1 MSANIPEIYT
11 NFNTWI
17 DNNTKLLELQ
27 ANSSAGELEQNQEY
41 QNLSNSTSS
50 VFNLNQTEADRFYD
64 SLENLFGMNKNEETV
79 FDRFA
84 KQANKSFG
92 LQTEENYNNNLA
104 QLGQGELLEKDTDNS
119 GELSLDEYIDAEL
132 ADLGEEAGLEEKAM
146 VAAQS
151 QALFQILDEGTSVA
165 DKSGELNSEE
175 LASYYKNVDRFEN
188 GTLVEEGT
196 QDGVFSVDDAAGLTQ
211 FLMENMISQEYLEEL
226 YELYLEKYTLES
238 QQK

>member
-27 ANSSAGELEQNQEY
+27 ANNTAGELKQNQEY

-132 ADLGEEAGLEEKAM
+132 ADLGEEASLEEKAM